1 MREGEVVMKDF
12 QRIRLALERV
22 LLASALVRLARDVI
36 ELLSTVINY
45 RSTVDFKLGF
55 KVRTQAPRK
64 REVVLCA
71 LGGGARSR
79 TCCP

>member
-1 MREGEVVMKDF
+1 MRSWLLPCAYSARSAEVREGEVVMKNF

-55 KVRTQAPRK
+55 KVRTQAPR
-64 REVVLCA
+64 
-71 LGGGARSR
+71 
-79 TCCP
+79 